1 MVTPKIAY
9 RYAFSKSNRH
19 RSASL
24 IIVFGLAI
32 GMMALITLLA
42 LMNSL
47 QSDLLDQ
54 VKSIESFHLQLSL
67 STTENIGEITEKIAL
82 LEDVV
87 GVYPHVNTQV
97 MVGSLSNGES
107 STGRLR
113 VVDET
118 IWREANPFIDHLFL
132 IDGVPPKGEE
142 EVALSQ
148 TMAYRLGARIGDE
161 LQITILV
168 PGRTAPLAPVTLT
181 FRVSGLFTT
190 SLSEFNESTLITSSQ
205 PLLERIGLK
214 RIAFGLYLEGRSI
227 NNSRRVIANLRELFP
242 QGEVKSWQQLNS
254 AFFSALTLEKA
265 MMYIF
270 LSFMF
275 FILGVNMKSAA
286 SRLLFV
292 KQRELAI
299 LRAVGTPRRSSLQIF
314 LLQSLFITSLGLAL
328 GFVAGVLLSTN
339 IGGVFAFL
347 NKAQFL
353 FTQRNNALLAYPFTI
368 TIVPLEI
375 AVVALLILLLS
386 LLFTYFGCRSLLKRE
401 PMELLYHA

>member
-1 MVTPKIAY
+1 
-9 RYAFSKSNRH
+9 
-19 RSASL
+19 
-24 IIVFGLAI
+24 
-32 GMMALITLLA
+32 MMALITLLA

-54 VKSIESFHLQLSL
+54 VKSIESFHLQLSVT
-67 STTENIGEITEKIAL
+67 SNENIGEITQKIAL
-82 LEDVV
+82 LEGVA

-97 MVGSLSNGES
+97 MVGSLRNGES

-118 IWREANPFIDHLFL
+118 IWLEENPFMDHLFL
-132 IDGVPPKGEE
+132 VDGHPPKGEE
-142 EVALSQ
+142 EVALSS
-148 TMAYRLGARIGDE
+148 TMAYKLGTRVGDE

-168 PGRTAPLAPVTLT
+168 PGRTAPLAPVNFS

-205 PLLERIGLK
+205 PLLERIGLQ
-214 RIAFGLYLEGRSI
+214 RIAFGLYLEGRAI
-227 NNSRRVIANLRELFP
+227 NNSKGVIADLKELFP

-254 AFFSALTLEKA
+254 AFYSALTLEKA
-265 MMYIF
+265 MMYLF

-275 FILGVNMKSAA
+275 LILGVNMKSAA

-299 LRAVGTPRRSSLQIF
+299 LRAVGAPKKSSLKIF
-314 LLQSLFITSLGLAL
+314 ILQSLLITSLGLAL
-328 GFVAGVLLSTN
+328 GVASGVLLSTH
-339 IGGVFAFL
+339 IGRVFSFF
-347 NKAQFL
+347 NRVQYL
-353 FTQRNNALLAYPFTI
+353 FTRRNNPLLTYPFTI

-375 AVVALLILLLS
+375 AIVALVILLLS

-401 PMELLYHA
+401 PMELLNHE